1 MNMQNRTQQSLI
13 KIRKLIE
20 NNTVCNYEA
29 GVCYMTSKAV
39 ELLGTGV
46 EV

>member
-1 MNMQNRTQQSLI
+1 MQNRTQQSLI
-13 KIRKLIE
+13 KTRKLIE

-29 GVCYMTSKAV
+29 GVCYMIIKAG

-46 EV
+46 EI

>member
-1 MNMQNRTQQSLI
+1 MQNRTQQVKQI

-29 GVCYMTSKAV
+29 GVCYMISKAG

>member
-1 MNMQNRTQQSLI
+1 MQNRTQQSPI
-13 KIRKLIE
+13 KTKLIE

-29 GVCYMTSKAV
+29 GVCYMISKAG